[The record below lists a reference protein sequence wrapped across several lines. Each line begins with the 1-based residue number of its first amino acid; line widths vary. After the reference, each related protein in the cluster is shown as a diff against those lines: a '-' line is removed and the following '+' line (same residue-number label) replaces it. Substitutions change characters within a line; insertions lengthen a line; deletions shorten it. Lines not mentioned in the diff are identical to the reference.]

1 MFQFR
6 GVNKYL
12 HLCSVPTHAHW

>member
-12 HLCSVPTHAHW
+12 HSCS